1 MTTRRGRGPAPPP
14 PGRKGNSRGRPPGGQ
29 GPARAT
35 GGAGRSGGG
44 VRGGTPRR
52 TPRADGTK
60 PQRPAATP
68 RRGGKGTGARRP
80 AKASAPPRPRS
91 RVPMRRRDPI
101 KRLNVGLLLIA
112 FVLSL
117 FAGRLV
123 QLQGIESQQYAQQ
136 AIRQRLVKID
146 LPATRGEIT
155 DAQGTKLAMTVEAQ
169 AIFADPVMVRPGERQ
184 RIVEALAPMLGL
196 DPAKVL
202 KAISTPDS
210 RFEYIVHG
218 VKPDQARMVRALGFE
233 GIGTLPE
240 YRRVYPAESLA
251 ANVIGFVNRDGE
263 GGGGLE
269 HGMDRVLA
277 GRDGWQRVEISRDGQ
292 HIPMGEDQ
300 SSKPVPGQGLRLALL
315 SDLQYKAQQAITNQ
329 VRATKA
335 LSGSVIVM
343 DPRTGHILAMA
354 MAPGFDPNDYG
365 RSSPAAR
372 SNPAVEEAFEP
383 GSTNKVIT
391 AAAVMEKAGVTA
403 ETPFT
408 VPDHIYRQG
417 RKFQDSHTHR
427 TERLTFGGILAQS
440 SNVGTIL
447 ASEKINPETLYQFMR
462 AFGFGEPTGVKL
474 PGETM
479 GILHPPAK
487 WSATDR
493 YPIAFGQ
500 TVSVNALQMASVYA
514 TIANGG
520 VRVAPTLVTGTT
532 DEKGRLTPA
541 PEPAKRRVISTQTAK
556 EITRM
561 LEGVTTTEG
570 TAPAAQIPGYR
581 VAGKTGTAERPNP
594 RCHCYRGGGYTASF
608 AGFAPADD
616 PQLVVQVVLQAPKGR
631 YYGGEV
637 AAPVFK
643 DVMSFALQT
652 RKVPPTGSGSP
663 KIQIYARG

>member
-1 MTTRRGRGPAPPP
+1 
-14 PGRKGNSRGRPPGGQ
+14 
-29 GPARAT
+29 
-35 GGAGRSGGG
+35 
-44 VRGGTPRR
+44 
-52 TPRADGTK
+52 
-60 PQRPAATP
+60 
-68 RRGGKGTGARRP
+68 
-80 AKASAPPRPRS
+80 
-91 RVPMRRRDPI
+91 MRRRDPI

-123 QLQGIESQQYAQQ
+123 QLQGIESQRYAQQ

-169 AIFADPVMVRPGERQ
+169 AIFADPVMIEPGDRQ
-184 RIVEALAPMLGL
+184 RIVSALTPMLGL
-196 DPAKVL
+196 DAAKVL
-202 KAISTPDS
+202 KALSTPDS
-210 RFEYIVHG
+210 RFEYIIHG
-218 VKPDQARMVRALGFE
+218 VPPDKARMVRALGFK

-240 YRRVYPAESLA
+240 YRRAYPAESLA

-263 GGGGLE
+263 GGSGLE
-269 HGMDRVLA
+269 HGMNGVLA

-300 SSKPVPGQGLRLALL
+300 SRKPVPGRGLRLSLL
-315 SDLQYKAQQAITNQ
+315 SDLQFKAQQAIINQ

-335 LSGSVIVM
+335 RSGSVIVM
-343 DPRTGHILAMA
+343 DPRSGHILAMA
-354 MAPGFDPNDYG
+354 MAPGFDPDDYG
-365 RSSPAAR
+365 SSSAAAR
-372 SNPAVEEAFEP
+372 SNPVVEEAFEP

-391 AAAVMEKAGVTA
+391 AAAVMEKAGITPT
-403 ETPFT
+403 TPFT
-408 VPDHIYRQG
+408 VPDHLYRNG
-417 RKFQDSHTHR
+417 RKFEDSHTHG

-447 ASEKINPETLYQFMR
+447 ASERISPDTLYQFMR
-462 AFGFGEPTGVKL
+462 AFGFGEKTGVKL

-479 GILHPPAK
+479 GLLKPPAQ
-487 WSATDR
+487 WNATDR

-500 TVSVNALQMASVYA
+500 TVSVSALQMASVYA

-532 DEKGRLTPA
+532 DGQGNLTPA
-541 PEPAKRRVISTQTAK
+541 PDPAQRRVISAKTAK

-561 LEGVTTTEG
+561 LEGVTTKEG
-570 TAPAAQIPGYR
+570 TAPAAQIQGYR
-581 VAGKTGTAERPNP
+581 VAGKTGTAERVNP
-594 RCHCYRGGGYTASF
+594 SCGCYRGGGYTASF

-616 PQLVVQVVLQAPKGR
+616 PQLVVQVVLQDPKR
-631 YYGGEV
+631 AYYGGEV
-637 AAPVFK
+637 AAPVFR

-652 RKVPPTGSGSP
+652 RKVPPTGSRSP

>member
-1 MTTRRGRGPAPPP
+1 
-14 PGRKGNSRGRPPGGQ
+14 GRPQGGQ
-29 GPARAT
+29 GPARTT
-35 GGAGRSGGG
+35 GSPRSGGG
-44 VRGGTPRR
+44 VRGGAARR
-52 TPRADGTK
+52 TPRTDGAQPPRT
-60 PQRPAATP
+60 AATP
-68 RRGGKGTGARRP
+68 RRDAKDTGARRP
-80 AKASAPPRPRS
+80 AKASAPQRPRPRT
-91 RVPMRRRDPI
+91 PMRRRDPI

-123 QLQGIESQQYAQQ
+123 QLQGIESQRYAQQ

-169 AIFADPVMVRPGERQ
+169 AIFADPVMIEPGDRQ
-184 RIVEALAPMLGL
+184 RIVSALTPMLGL
-196 DPAKVL
+196 DAAKVL
-202 KAISTPDS
+202 KALSTPDS
-210 RFEYIVHG
+210 RFEYIIHG
-218 VKPDQARMVRALGFE
+218 VPPDKARMVRALGFK

-240 YRRVYPAESLA
+240 YRRAYPAESLA

-263 GGGGLE
+263 GGSGLE
-269 HGMDRVLA
+269 HGMNGVLA

-300 SSKPVPGQGLRLALL
+300 SRKPVPGRGLRLSLL
-315 SDLQYKAQQAITNQ
+315 SDLQFKAQQAIINQ

-335 LSGSVIVM
+335 RSGSVIVM
-343 DPRTGHILAMA
+343 DPRSGHILAMA
-354 MAPGFDPNDYG
+354 MAPGFDPDDYG
-365 RSSPAAR
+365 SSSAAAR
-372 SNPAVEEAFEP
+372 SNPVVEEAFEP

-391 AAAVMEKAGVTA
+391 AAAVMEKAGITPT
-403 ETPFT
+403 TPFT
-408 VPDHIYRQG
+408 VPDHLYRNG
-417 RKFQDSHTHR
+417 RKFEDSHTHG

-447 ASEKINPETLYQFMR
+447 ASERISPDTLYQFMR
-462 AFGFGEPTGVKL
+462 AFGFGEKTGVKL

-479 GILHPPAK
+479 GLLKPPAQ
-487 WSATDR
+487 WNATDR

-500 TVSVNALQMASVYA
+500 TVSVSALQMASVYA

-532 DEKGRLTPA
+532 DGQGNLTPA
-541 PEPAKRRVISTQTAK
+541 PDPAQRRVISAKTAK

-561 LEGVTTTEG
+561 LEGVTTKEG
-570 TAPAAQIPGYR
+570 TAPAAQIQGYR
-581 VAGKTGTAERPNP
+581 VAGKTGTAERVNP
-594 RCHCYRGGGYTASF
+594 SCGCYRGGGYTASF

-616 PQLVVQVVLQAPKGR
+616 PQLVVQVVLQDPKR
-631 YYGGEV
+631 AYYGGEV
-637 AAPVFK
+637 AAPVFR

-652 RKVPPTGSGSP
+652 RKVPPTGSRSP